1 MISPCACKGGQK
13 FVHVEC
19 LRKWQRAVIVTQ
31 PTHPALY
38 RRDER
43 QETCNVCKA
52 KFDPPP
58 PSRAVLMAGFTGEE
72 VAGLLHAGCLIV
84 CERRTSRHMATLL
97 RDRGVGSLR
106 HWVRGVY
113 LITATHEGRATDDN
127 DLIVAV
133 NLTREVQPSLL
144 PSSLRQMAQRVAQGR
159 SGGFEMFGEPPSDD
173 DDSDEDEME
182 AESDGEDG
190 GIAGQVEDDGSD
202 LEGGD
207 DTAEEVVVARPPSP
221 PPPPPPEADLTR
233 RRRRRR
239 RRCRVRRAGVGGRGG
254 GRGDRGGGAAAVAAA
269 AAAEASPAAT
279 AEAAAAASADAI
291 VGAASA
297 VEVRLRHYIGG
308 PCPLHPTGL
317 TLLRHLEPHDVQDL
331 DGLSFG
337 PALPDG
343 VRWVSGDLSDVCA
356 AARVE
361 AAAAAT
367 TATEVKVFWGDAR
380 WSRAQLLG
388 EIARGNWGVCHA
400 GADDV
405 AAAEGASG
413 RAQWRAL
420 VEGERL
426 ALAPRTEMTEE
437 IESGASQSEDSEN
450 EPADEDGPASYSVS
464 EEEGEG
470 EGEEMEVDPESAE
483 GQRLEAALEAAA
495 AAVETAVEAAEA
507 AVEAAVEAASPE
519 RPRP

>member
-1 MISPCACKGGQK
+1 M
-13 FVHVEC
+13 
-19 LRKWQRAVIVTQ
+19 
-31 PTHPALY
+31 
-38 RRDER
+38 
-43 QETCNVCKA
+43 
-52 KFDPPP
+52 
-58 PSRAVLMAGFTGEE
+58 
-72 VAGLLHAGCLIV
+72 VAA
-84 CERRTSRHMATLL
+84 
-97 RDRGVGSLR
+97 
-106 HWVRGVY
+106 
-113 LITATHEGRATDDN
+113 
-127 DLIVAV
+127 
-133 NLTREVQPSLL
+133 
-144 PSSLRQMAQRVAQGR
+144 
-159 SGGFEMFGEPPSDD
+159 
-173 DDSDEDEME
+173 
-182 AESDGEDG
+182 
-190 GIAGQVEDDGSD
+190 IA
-202 LEGGD
+202 
-207 DTAEEVVVARPPSP
+207 AA
-221 PPPPPPEADLTR
+221 
-233 RRRRRR
+233 
-239 RRCRVRRAGVGGRGG
+239 
-254 GRGDRGGGAAAVAAA
+254 GAAAVAAA

-308 PCPLHPTGL
+308 PCLTFHPTGL

-367 TATEVKVFWGDAR
+367 TAAEVKVFWGDAR

-483 GQRLEAALEAAA
+483 AEGLEAALEAAA

>member
-1 MISPCACKGGQK
+1 MREPAARSVGAAAAAAAIDFSISRWTSRPQTRHENDHRAVRDDGGRRRRRAATEPSATTAADDADAPLCRYCFSGEEDGPLISPCACKGGQK

-173 DDSDEDEME
+173 DEDEME
-182 AESDGEDG
+182 AE
-190 GIAGQVEDDGSD
+190 
-202 LEGGD
+202 
-207 DTAEEVVVARPPSP
+207 
-221 PPPPPPEADLTR
+221 R
-233 RRRRRR
+233 RRGRRHRR
-239 RRCRVRRAGVGGRGG
+239 PG
-254 GRGDRGGGAAAVAAA
+254 
-269 AAAEASPAAT
+269 
-279 AEAAAAASADAI
+279 
-291 VGAASA
+291 
-297 VEVRLRHYIGG
+297 
-308 PCPLHPTGL
+308 
-317 TLLRHLEPHDVQDL
+317 
-331 DGLSFG
+331 
-337 PALPDG
+337 
-343 VRWVSGDLSDVCA
+343 
-356 AARVE
+356 
-361 AAAAAT
+361 
-367 TATEVKVFWGDAR
+367 
-380 WSRAQLLG
+380 
-388 EIARGNWGVCHA
+388 
-400 GADDV
+400 
-405 AAAEGASG
+405 
-413 RAQWRAL
+413 
-420 VEGERL
+420 
-426 ALAPRTEMTEE
+426 
-437 IESGASQSEDSEN
+437 
-450 EPADEDGPASYSVS
+450 
-464 EEEGEG
+464 
-470 EGEEMEVDPESAE
+470 
-483 GQRLEAALEAAA
+483 
-495 AAVETAVEAAEA
+495 
-507 AVEAAVEAASPE
+507 
-519 RPRP
+519 